1 MTHLGGSAR
10 KCLPGHGV
18 GGAGTGLVL
27 RAPGSR
33 WGRRRASKILP
44 ISPASARP
52 AWCQELCRTPQTC
65 GDSPWSG
72 FCPLPDIVRKASVP
86 ASGDNSNR
94 TRACPWGP
102 SLTRLPGTQ
111 GACCH
116 SGDTSLVQSPG
127 STVRKRSDQA
137 GGVDLCHLRSA
148 DLRGRPAQSAASE
161 GHRPSQAPE
170 PPAMLASAHETST
183 VVAAV
188 LQAQSE
194 LANGLPARNEG
205 VQV

>member
-1 MTHLGGSAR
+1 MTHLGGSVR
-10 KCLPGHGV
+10 KCQPGRGV

-27 RAPGSR
+27 RAPGQQT
-33 WGRRRASKILP
+33 GEEAGFQNP
-44 ISPASARP
+44 THQPGV
-52 AWCQELCRTPQTC
+52 CQTPQTC

-72 FCPLPDIVRKASVP
+72 FCPLPDLVRKASVP

-102 SLTRLPGTQ
+102 SFSRLPGAQ

-127 STVRKRSDQA
+127 STVRKRPDQV

-148 DLRGRPAQSAASE
+148 DLRGRPA
-161 GHRPSQAPE
+161 HRLQLVRATGQAKHLKLPRR
-170 PPAMLASAHETST
+170 S
-183 VVAAV
+183 
-188 LQAQSE
+188 LQ
-194 LANGLPARNEG
+194 P
-205 VQV
+205 